1 MKSTHFFA
9 NAALALAGLTLIAAP
24 AHAGLNLKADNPS
37 LYDSFHALVNANS
50 LRLDNSEIAL
60 RQLNASSLYF
70 ADGVKPLEVYLIDEI
85 GKFKSTLKF
94 SVNGGATS
102 IVEGGGVSFTN
113 MEVEGTSPNLER
125 GAGVDLGQFS
135 DATAFNF
142 YLQSPE
148 GLFGTDVS
156 ANPDGL
162 SHVVAY
168 EYYDEVEDQIWTIL
182 GFEDKFGEYN
192 PSRYA
197 DRDFNDVVIAIKG
210 VTGSDYVE
218 QDVPEPASALALLSV
233 AGLGLARRRR
243 F

>member
-1 MKSTHFFA
+1 MKSIQFLAT
-9 NAALALAGLTLIAAP
+9 AALAATGLSLIAAP

-37 LYDSFHALVNANS
+37 LYESFHALVNAES

-60 RQLNASSLYF
+60 RQLNADSLYF
-70 ADGVKPLEVYLIDEI
+70 ANGVKPLEVYLIDEV

-94 SVNGGATS
+94 SFNGGETA
-102 IVEGGGVSFTN
+102 VVQGGGVSFAN
-113 MEVEGTSPNLER
+113 MEVDGSSPNIAE
-125 GAGVDLGQFS
+125 GDGVNLGQFA
-135 DATAFNF
+135 DATVFDF

-148 GLFGTDVS
+148 GLFGTNSS

-168 EYYDEVEDQIWTIL
+168 EYYDEAEDQIWTIL

-192 PSRYA
+192 PSKYA

-218 QDVPEPASALALLSV
+218 QDVPEPGSVLALLGF
-233 AGLGLARRRR
+233 AGLGLARRRQ